1 MSGREREIDR
11 RVNERYLSTSGDRW
25 ANLHDPLH
33 QQSVQQVRQLLGATD
48 KAMAAEG
55 VDAAVRD
62 RVMYRVLYGE
72 SPDGCELPDWTAVA
86 RLATE
91 RDFEA
96 RQLATATR
104 TPVVLPPELAKLFGE
119 VSG

>member
-1 MSGREREIDR
+1 MDRQREIDR

-33 QQSVQQVRQLLGATD
+33 QQSVQQARQLLVATD

-55 VDAAVRD
+55 VGAEVRD
-62 RVMYRVLYGE
+62 RVMCRVLYGE
-72 SPDGCELPDWTAVA
+72 SPDGCELPDWTAA
-86 RLATE
+86 ARRAADRELEAHRLATTS
-91 RDFEA
+91 R
-96 RQLATATR
+96 TA
-104 TPVVLPPELAKLFGE
+104 VALPPDLAKLIGE